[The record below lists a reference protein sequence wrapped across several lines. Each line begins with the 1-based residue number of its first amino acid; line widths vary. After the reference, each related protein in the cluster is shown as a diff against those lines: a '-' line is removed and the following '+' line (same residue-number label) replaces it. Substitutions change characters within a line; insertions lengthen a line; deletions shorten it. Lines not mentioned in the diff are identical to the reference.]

1 MGYVFSVNIVKTFLK
16 VGSSTCSKHSIIAGT
31 QIIKEEDQLKRKR
44 KCLNDELVYLKH
56 TKQCFES
63 DRKSLEK
70 DADSFAERAEK
81 ERSIT
86 SIIKSDCL
94 GNFVKKKKEEK
105 RIRRNYCFGE
115 GLNSDLGKSTYPF
128 Q

>member
-70 DADSFAERAEK
+70 DADNFAERAEK

-86 SIIKSDCL
+86 SIIKPDCL
-94 GNFVKKKKEEK
+94 GNFVKKK
-105 RIRRNYCFGE
+105 RRKKN
-115 GLNSDLGKSTYPF
+115 
-128 Q
+128 